1 MKQYKYPF
9 QSTIDIQFENRDM
22 AELVYHSIYPDI
34 KKTHSRYFEINMY
47 INTNSIKITVSAD
60 SIGKFRGIYK
70 TILRLL
76 NLINQFNKLDHKD

>member
-9 QSTIDIQFENRDM
+9 QSTIDIQFENRDI
-22 AELVYHSIYPDI
+22 AELVYYSIYPDI
-34 KKTHSRYFEINMY
+34 KKTHSKYFKINMY
-47 INTNSIKITVSAD
+47 INANSIKIKVSAD

-76 NLINQFNKLDHKD
+76 NLINQFIKLDYRD